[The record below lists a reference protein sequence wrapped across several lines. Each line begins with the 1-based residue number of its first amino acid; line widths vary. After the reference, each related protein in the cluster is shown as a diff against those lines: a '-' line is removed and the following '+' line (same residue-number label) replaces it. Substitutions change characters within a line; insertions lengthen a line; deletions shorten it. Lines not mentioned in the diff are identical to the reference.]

1 MSTNTGI
8 IPEFVK
14 NRYGVTIKKCCASCQ
29 THAPYDSEGGP
40 RRLCTYG
47 NEEKKIVD
55 KSDLCCCWTLSEMM
69 AKVKLNCPNDDTA
82 RT

>member
-14 NRYGVTIKKCCASCQ
+14 NKYGVTIKKCCASCQ
-29 THAPYDSEGGP
+29 THEPYDSEGP
-40 RRLCTYG
+40 RRLCTFG
-47 NEEKKIVD
+47 NQNKIVD
-55 KSDLCCCWTLSEMM
+55 KSDLCSCWRMSDMM
-69 AKVKLNCPNDDTA
+69 AKVKLNYRNDDAT